1 MCGIAGFLGRQ
12 IPGQRLLEDMAA
24 AIKHRGPDHTGLLI
38 EENVGL
44 AMNRLA
50 IIDLAGGNQPMHS
63 PDHSISLIFNG
74 EIYNYRE
81 LRRLLEPECIFR
93 TQSDT
98 EVILNGYLTWG
109 EGIFEKLNG
118 MFSIAIWDRPAKR
131 LTLARD
137 AVGVKPLFYF
147 INGDALFFSSELKSF
162 TKTRLV
168 TTANWTAVLAF
179 LSAGYVFR
187 PDTALEGVRQ
197 VEPGTAISI
206 NLSLQTEVKRFR
218 ALGTAPVAL
227 TAVFDPAK
235 PPGAQVRSAVADA
248 VERQTVADVPFGL
261 LLSSG
266 IDSMTILAA
275 LRERGLTDGLNTFTV
290 SYGDSSFSE
299 DKVVSRLAR
308 EWNLVNHQL
317 ELSSARVEDRLTDI
331 FETFD
336 NLELLPTCVAS
347 HAVSH
352 LAGKQCR
359 VLLAGNGG
367 DELFLGYPTYRATA
381 LLHRFPL
388 LGALAPSLRP
398 LAGLFPVADGYL
410 TAGEK
415 LRRFTASA
423 GPDPLASHLQWRH
436 VFTHDD
442 LEDLLAG
449 SSGLPSADG
458 IYQSQRRFHTAAT
471 EAGFEAEDAYMMGD
485 LQTWLVDCGLMM
497 WDKAGMSASAEIRV
511 PLLDNDLLDFLIPI
525 PRQIRAPEIG
535 SKSFF
540 KSLYWDALPKYVTEQ
555 PKHGFQ
561 TPIAS
566 WFRGRLGTVFESLT
580 AELPAETFNH
590 DYIAGLWRDFKSRK
604 KDNSLRLWTL
614 GCLAGW
620 AKVHQIN
627 FAPLPDQS

>member
-44 AMNRLA
+44 AMNRLS

-81 LRRLLEPECIFR
+81 LRRLLEPRCVFR

-98 EVILNGYLTWG
+98 EVILHGYLTWG
-109 EGIFEKLNG
+109 AKLFEKLNG
-118 MFSIAIWDRPAKR
+118 MFSIAIWDRTAKR

-137 AVGVKPLFYF
+137 AVGIKPLFYMF
-147 INGDALFFSSELKSF
+147 ADEVLYFSSELKSF
-162 TKTRLV
+162 TKTKLA

-187 PDTALEGVRQ
+187 PDTALDGVRQ
-197 VEPGTAISI
+197 VEPGTTLSI
-206 NLSLQTEVKRFR
+206 NLAMQTEVCCFR
-218 ALGTAPVAL
+218 PLGKSPGHPPVA
-227 TAVFDPAK
+227 FDPKK
-235 PPGAQVRSAVADA
+235 PWDRQVRNAVADA

-275 LRERGLTDGLNTFTV
+275 LREKGLTGGLNTFTV

-299 DKVVSRLAR
+299 NKIVGRLAR
-308 EWNLVNHQL
+308 EWSLVNHQL
-317 ELSSARVEDRLTDI
+317 ELTSAQVEDHLGDI

-336 NLELLPTCVAS
+336 NLELLPTCVAI

-367 DELFLGYPTYRATA
+367 DELFLGYPTYRATN
-381 LLHRFPL
+381 LLHRFPVM
-388 LGALAPSLRP
+388 GSLASSFRW
-398 LAGLFPVADGYL
+398 LADILPVADGYL
-410 TAGEK
+410 TPGEK
-415 LRRFTASA
+415 LRRFTAAA
-423 GPDPLASHLQWRH
+423 GPDPLTSHLQWRH
-436 VFTHDD
+436 VFTRDD
-442 LEDLLAG
+442 LKDLLVDF
-449 SSGLPSADG
+449 PSTAQ
-458 IYQSQRRFHTAAT
+458 IYQSQRQFYNVAQ
-471 EAGFEAEDAYMMGD
+471 ENGFAAEDVYMMGD

-525 PRQIRAPEIG
+525 ARKIRAPEIG
-535 SKSFF
+535 TKSFF

-561 TPIAS
+561 APIAS
-566 WFRGRLGTVFESLT
+566 WFRGRLGTIFESLT
-580 AELPAETFNH
+580 AELPAAVFNQ
-590 DYIAGLWRDFKSRK
+590 DYIAGLWGDFKSHK

-620 AKVHQIN
+620 MKVHQID